1 LEKELSA
8 KLQAKV
14 QSMQWQGEM
23 TKTTT
28 PSNSKPKNDADRSS
42 SSSKE
47 EMLEKV
53 FAPHVAWTRH
63 DYDDMH
69 DGRYEQ

>member
-14 QSMQWQGEM
+14 QSMQWQGDM

-42 SSSKE
+42 KE
-47 EMLEKV
+47 KMLEQI
-53 FAPHVAWTRH
+53 FPPHVAWTRH
-63 DYDDMH
+63 DYDDIH
-69 DGRYEQ
+69 DGLYEQ

>member
-1 LEKELSA
+1 
-8 KLQAKV
+8 
-14 QSMQWQGEM
+14 
-23 TKTTT
+23 
-28 PSNSKPKNDADRSS
+28 
-42 SSSKE
+42 
-47 EMLEKV
+47 MLEKV